1 MIPHGWRLIACLL
14 GIHAWTRALG
24 TATFAQACRH
34 CGWPR
39 TR

>member
-14 GIHAWTRALG
+14 GIHAWTTALG
-24 TATFAQACRH
+24 TTYQQACRH

>member
-14 GIHAWTRALG
+14 GMHAWTTALG
-24 TATFAQACRH
+24 TTTYQQACRH